1 MYFEGMLEQQWAV
14 AWPCGRWR
22 QSDGALWMRCPGGRL
37 WIHQISAPPSAD
49 GFRGQPAEEEPAPS
63 DVAWLRSH
71 H

>member
-22 QSDGALWMRCPGGRL
+22 QSGPGGRL
-37 WIHQISAPPSAD
+37 VHQISAPPPAD

>member
-1 MYFEGMLEQQWAV
+1 VGGGVAVWAAAPV
-14 AWPCGRWR
+14 
-22 QSDGALWMRCPGGRL
+22 DGALWMRCRGVIS
-37 WIHQISAPPSAD
+37 IHQISAPPPAD